1 MSRRRAVLPS
11 VGLVAVLLGALVL
24 PLGAPPAEAAAVQ
37 RIAGSDRYQTSAL
50 IAQAVAP
57 APGEPVFLATGTSFA
72 DALAAG
78 PVAAAEGGVLLLTSP
93 SSLPAATVQAITAIA
108 PREIVIVGGTGA
120 ISDEVAAE
128 ALVFAGQLVRGTLD
142 ALRQSER
149 TPAGIVR
156 AYGGLLEGWMAK
168 SGYSDGCPITTT
180 LLEVATDKPAIAE
193 IGRKAFAEWQAVFAD
208 ALQAAGV
215 EANRAGELGLAAI
228 MMIEGSL
235 ILARVQRNGAPI
247 RVATQEVAA
256 LFERACSQGAG
267 AS

>member
-1 MSRRRAVLPS
+1 MNARPLPP
-11 VGLVAVLLGALVL
+11 VRKRIVATMARLLRKQGFAATGLNQLVAQS
-24 PLGAPPAEAAAVQ
+24 GAPK
-37 RIAGSDRYQTSAL
+37 GSLYHYF
-50 IAQAVAP
+50 
-57 APGEPVFLATGTSFA
+57 PGGK
-72 DALAAG
+72 
-78 PVAAAEGGVLLLTSP
+78 
-93 SSLPAATVQAITAIA
+93 
-108 PREIVIVGGTGA
+108 
-120 ISDEVAAE
+120 DEVAAE

-180 LLEVATDKPAIAE
+180 LLEVATDKPAIAA
-193 IGRKAFAEWQAVFAD
+193 IGRKSFADWQAVFAD
-208 ALQAAGV
+208 ALRAAGV
-215 EANRAGELGLAAI
+215 EADRADELGLAAI
-228 MMIEGSL
+228 MMIEGAL

-256 LFERACSQGAG
+256 LFERACSQVAG

>member
-1 MSRRRAVLPS
+1 MSRLLRKQGFAATGLNQ
-11 VGLVAVLLGALVL
+11 LVAES
-24 PLGAPPAEAAAVQ
+24 GAPK
-37 RIAGSDRYQTSAL
+37 GSLYHYF
-50 IAQAVAP
+50 
-57 APGEPVFLATGTSFA
+57 PGGK
-72 DALAAG
+72 
-78 PVAAAEGGVLLLTSP
+78 
-93 SSLPAATVQAITAIA
+93 
-108 PREIVIVGGTGA
+108 
-120 ISDEVAAE
+120 DEVAAE
-128 ALVFAGQLVRGTLD
+128 ALVFAGELVRGTLD

-168 SGYSDGCPITTT
+168 SGFSDGCPITTT

-193 IGRKAFAEWQAVFAD
+193 IGRKAFADWQAVFAD
-208 ALQAAGV
+208 ALWAAGV

-256 LFERACSQGAG
+256 LFERACSQDAG